1 MPGSTTWRQRSSTS
15 EGGGWGGFD
24 VHLGFNM
31 LIDPACEGGEGD
43 RACVCLC
50 VRVRR

>member
-15 EGGGWGGFD
+15 EGGGLD

-31 LIDPACEGGEGD
+31 LMDPACEVESET
-43 RACVCLC
+43 CVFVCTKT
-50 VRVRR
+50 